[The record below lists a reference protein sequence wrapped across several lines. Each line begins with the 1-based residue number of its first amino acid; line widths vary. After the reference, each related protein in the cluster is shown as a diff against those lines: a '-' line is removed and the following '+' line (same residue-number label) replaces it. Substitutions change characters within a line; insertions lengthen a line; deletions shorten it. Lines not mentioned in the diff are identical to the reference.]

1 MVDKSIKVV
10 LSIVDSERR
19 GHSTDYKPE
28 YILSTV
34 WQYGLWS
41 FQKGGKKLEKIL
53 TKNQNSQRKLLNR
66 NVLLN

>member
-10 LSIVDSERR
+10 LRIVDSERR

-41 FQKGGKKLEKIL
+41 FQKGGTKLERFL
-53 TKNQNSQRKLLNR
+53 PKNQNT
-66 NVLLN
+66 